1 MGDVVQIRRPVPRPR
16 GCQPTPPDGHADLR
30 TDLLMLASAARAVLD
45 SRSRGEQRLAL
56 ARLGAALAAHDRGGI
71 VGGGR

>member
-1 MGDVVQIRRPVPRPR
+1 MGDLVQIGRARPR
-16 GCQPTPPDGHADLR
+16 GCVPVPRDAHAELR

-56 ARLGAALAAHDRGGI
+56 ARLGAALKAHDRGGI
-71 VGGGR
+71 EGGER

>member
-1 MGDVVQIRRPVPRPR
+1 MGDLVQIGRVRPR
-16 GCQPTPPDGHADLR
+16 GCVPVPRDAHAELR
-30 TDLLMLASAARAVLD
+30 TDVLLASAARAVLD

-71 VGGGR
+71 EGGR